1 MFFPNGL
8 YNRFKNHDRIVTEDF
23 ELNAPR
29 MIFHSD
35 VFIYQRS
42 IAEWLIWRFDGWII
56 PAALPR
62 AGVLWFWVGVN
73 FSGVVSVLWLL
84 FTQSPSVKTLKQTAP
99 GSHSLNLHYVPHPEG
114 GACES
119 ECVFDS
125 KVSLQ
130 RQLLLWSCSKV
141 FVSRFFKQVQEIE
154 GYWFCSN
161 WYCGNIKSFST
172 LLCALFECNYLR

>member
-130 RQLLLWSCSKV
+130 RIAAMKLLQSLC
-141 FVSRFFKQVQEIE
+141 KQVFQTGPRDRGVLI
-154 GYWFCSN
+154 
-161 WYCGNIKSFST
+161 
-172 LLCALFECNYLR
+172 LFQLILRQYKEFFNTFVCIIWV